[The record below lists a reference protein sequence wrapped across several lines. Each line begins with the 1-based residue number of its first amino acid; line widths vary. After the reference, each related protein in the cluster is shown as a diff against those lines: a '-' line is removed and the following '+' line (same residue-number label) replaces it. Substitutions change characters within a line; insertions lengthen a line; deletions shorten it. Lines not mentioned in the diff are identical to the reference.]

1 MRASDIRWDVS
12 DSRRT
17 LTREVAGRAQGVSK
31 VTGSLISFVT
41 IWTGSTR
48 SVSFVKLLHR
58 KRLVTTVVDCIP
70 VENKILSGKGLLRIQ
85 RGPEAWKTTRQT
97 KTYT

>member
-12 DSRRT
+12 DSR
-17 LTREVAGRAQGVSK
+17 LNVDKEVAGRAQCVSK

-41 IWTGSTR
+41 IWIGSTR

-58 KRLVTTVVDCIP
+58 KRLVATGSTA
-70 VENKILSGKGLLRIQ
+70 SRLR
-85 RGPEAWKTTRQT
+85 TRF
-97 KTYT
+97 